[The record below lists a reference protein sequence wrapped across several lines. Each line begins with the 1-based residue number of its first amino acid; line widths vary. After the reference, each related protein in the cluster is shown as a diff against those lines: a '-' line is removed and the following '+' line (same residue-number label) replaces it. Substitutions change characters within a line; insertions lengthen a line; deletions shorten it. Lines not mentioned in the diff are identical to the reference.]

1 MSSLFALSDTLF
13 DVSGK
18 VAVVTGGS
26 RGIGRMIATAY
37 AAAGATVYVS
47 SRKADELQATA
58 DEIGATALPADLS
71 TPEGCDALHAAVAER
86 EQAVHILVNNAGAAW
101 GAPREQYPDAA
112 WDKVLGLNV
121 KSPFVL
127 TRLFVP
133 LLRAASSADDP
144 ARVIMI
150 GSVEGVAVPRWPNY
164 AYPASKAA
172 VHQMAKHLACDLA
185 PDITVNAIA
194 PGLFPSKMTAFVFEG
209 GTEEQVTENIPMHR
223 PGDPNDMAGLA
234 LFLASRAGAYVTGAV
249 IPLDGGITARA

>member
-1 MSSLFALSDTLF
+1 MDPTSSPAATLF

-37 AAAGATVYVS
+37 AQAGATVYIS

-58 DEIGATALPADLS
+58 DEIGATAIPADLS
-71 TPEGCDALHAAVAER
+71 SPAGCDALHAAVAER

-101 GAPREQYPDAA
+101 GAPIEQYPDEAF
-112 WDKVLGLNV
+112 DKVLGLNV
-121 KSPFVL
+121 KGPFVL
-127 TRLFVP
+127 TRLMLP
-133 LLRAASSADDP
+133 LLRAAATAGDP

-150 GSVEGVAVPRWPNY
+150 GSVEGITVPRWPNY

-172 VHQMAKHLACDLA
+172 VHQLTKHLACDLA
-185 PDITVNAIA
+185 PEITVNAIA

-209 GTEEQVTENIPMHR
+209 GAEEQATAQIPMR
-223 PGDPNDMAGLA
+223 RAGDPQDMAGLA
-234 LFLASRAGAYVTGAV
+234 LFLAGRSGAYVTGTV
-249 IPLDGGITARA
+249 IPLDGGITARS

>member
-1 MSSLFALSDTLF
+1 MDSPFALAGSLF
-13 DVSGK
+13 DVSDK

-26 RGIGRMIATAY
+26 RGIGRMIASAY
-37 AAAGATVYVS
+37 ASAGATVYVS

-58 DEIGATALPADLS
+58 GEIGATAIPADLS
-71 TPEGCDALHAAVAER
+71 TPEGCAGLHAAVAER

-101 GAPREQYPDAA
+101 GAPLEQYPDAA

-127 TRLFVP
+127 TRLMLP
-133 LLRAASSADDP
+133 LLRAASSPDDP

-150 GSVEGVAVPRWPNY
+150 GSVEGITVPRWPNY

-172 VHQMAKHLACDLA
+172 VHQLTKHLACDLA
-185 PDITVNAIA
+185 PEVTVNAIA
-194 PGLFPSKMTAFVFEG
+194 PGLFPSKMTAFVFESG
-209 GTEEQVTENIPMHR
+209 ADEQVSENIPMRR
-223 PGDPNDMAGLA
+223 PGNAEDMGGLA
-234 LFLASRAGAYVTGAV
+234 LFLASRAGAYLTGAV